1 MELKELRETFSWED
15 SSLMDMEE
23 EAVLTIQDI
32 RPTIHVA
39 RNFHLCWRDISL
51 ATFLPAFLDKDALST
66 PYLTHVDLSFN
77 KIPSLPLQLF
87 QLPLLESL
95 DASHNLISSLPPLEL
110 WRAESA
116 LQVLNVS
123 YNHLHGDGCASG
135 KMGKRVCPN
144 LWQVDISHNL
154 LSQFPPFLLNFSLTS
169 LNLSHNPAVSSSQTP
184 YQNSPLPEPCRDWV
198 PLGAKQSKSL

>member
-1 MELKELRETFSWED
+1 VVCLVGEYPLLEVARFKQVELKELHEAFSWEE
-15 SSLMDMEE
+15 SSMEE
-23 EAVLTIQDI
+23 EEPVLTIQDI

-51 ATFLPAFLDKDALST
+51 VTFLPSFLDKVALST

-77 KIPSLPLQLF
+77 KIRALPTKLF

-95 DASHNLISSLPPLEL
+95 DVSHNLIPSLPSLDL
-110 WRAESA
+110 WRVESA

-135 KMGKRVCPN
+135 KMGQRVCPN
-144 LWQVDISHNL
+144 LWLVDVSHNL
-154 LSQFPPFLLNFSLTS
+154 FSQFPPFLLNFSLTS
-169 LNLSHNPAVSSSQTP
+169 LDISHNPAVSNTTD
-184 YQNSPLPEPCRDWV
+184 PLPEP
-198 PLGAKQSKSL
+198 LSK